1 MKGNK
6 HVRWL
11 GEDYGLSLKMR
22 QNPGSRRFPTVPH
35 GSRDGSRRFLTV
47 PDGSRRFVVLGGL
60 AMPRDPSLFYIQACH
75 LVHFPFKGELVGM
88 GSNGNRC

>member
-22 QNPGSRRFPTVPH
+22 RIQ
-35 GSRDGSRRFLTV
+35 V